1 MTRTRWLFVA
11 AWASVPLVGVLVA
24 VSTYYWKLSYDI
36 GRTTDEPGLIAIT
49 AAAPL
54 VFATFGALIAA
65 HRPRNPIGW
74 IFIAAATCIALRGAS
89 YAYGTW
95 GQAIPSGR
103 LPGSVYVAWFSSWI
117 WPPAIGMLATFL
129 PMVFPDG
136 KLPSR
141 RWRPL
146 AWLSASAILAIS
158 AGAAFKPGGL
168 EDFPS
173 VANPFA
179 SPPSTAGLFDA
190 LGLGFPLLAA
200 SAVMSVASLVLRAR
214 RSGPIEREQIKWI
227 AYAAAFAAAG
237 VAFAFTSENFGTL
250 AALLI
255 FGPLCGIPIASAIA
269 IYRYRLFDI
278 DRLIS
283 RTFSYAIVTAVLG
296 GLFAIIILLPA
307 VVVGAGAN
315 IPDYVIA
322 AATVVVATLFRP
334 VRRRVQGAVDR
345 RFNRARYDAAR
356 TIEEFS
362 ARLREEVD
370 INTLAAELQAVVTRT
385 MQPAYVSL
393 WIREKG

>member
-1 MTRTRWLFVA
+1 MTRPRWLLVA
-11 AWASVPLVGVLVA
+11 AWAPVPFVGALVA
-24 VSTYYWKLSYDI
+24 VSTYYWKLSYDL

-129 PMVFPDG
+129 PLLFPDG

-146 AWLSASAILAIS
+146 AWLSASAIVATM
-158 AGAAFKPGGL
+158 AGAAFAPRL

-173 VANPFA
+173 VANPLA
-179 SPPSTAGLFDA
+179 APPATAGLFEA
-190 LGLGFPLLAA
+190 LGVGFPLLAA

-237 VAFAFTSENFGTL
+237 VAFAFTSENFSTL

-283 RTFSYAIVTAVLG
+283 RTFSYVIVTAVLG
-296 GLFAIIILLPA
+296 GLFAIIVLLPA
-307 VVVGAGAN
+307 IAVGAGGKT
-315 IPDYVIA
+315 PDYVIA
-322 AATVVVATLFRP
+322 VATVVVATLFRP
-334 VRRRVQGAVDR
+334 VRRRVQGTIDR
-345 RFNRARYDAAR
+345 RFNRARYDANQ

-362 ARLREEVD
+362 ARLREEID
-370 INTLAAELQAVVTRT
+370 INTLTAELQAVVTRT